1 MLDFV
6 QNATRV
12 LVQLLLNAHTA
23 LLTQVNYKNE
33 KTNSTITIYSTY
45 FFRKMKINKD
55 KAWLLFYVITALM
68 LGMLMMACEQRMS
81 TEELTQEIKQNMIE
95 YFAENDDVA
104 NIKLVDLKLVHK
116 GGNEYKGMADVII
129 ENPVAD
135 LLNDWSEQ
143 DILNKNVE
151 VTYSVEVIYDGE
163 MFSWEIQE

>member
-1 MLDFV
+1 MKKLI
-6 QNATRV
+6 
-12 LVQLLLNAHTA
+12 LLLVFIS
-23 LLTQVNYKNE
+23 LVF
-33 KTNSTITIYSTY
+33 S
-45 FFRKMKINKD
+45 
-55 KAWLLFYVITALM
+55 
-68 LGMLMMACEQRMS
+68 CEQRMS

-104 NIKLVDLKLVHK
+104 NIKLVDLKLVYK

>member
-1 MLDFV
+1 MKKLI
-6 QNATRV
+6 
-12 LVQLLLNAHTA
+12 LLL
-23 LLTQVNYKNE
+23 
-33 KTNSTITIYSTY
+33 
-45 FFRKMKINKD
+45 
-55 KAWLLFYVITALM
+55 LFIPLVFS
-68 LGMLMMACEQRMS
+68 CEQRMS

-163 MFSWEIQE
+163 MFSWEIQQ

>member
-1 MLDFV
+1 MKKLI
-6 QNATRV
+6 
-12 LVQLLLNAHTA
+12 LLL
-23 LLTQVNYKNE
+23 
-33 KTNSTITIYSTY
+33 
-45 FFRKMKINKD
+45 
-55 KAWLLFYVITALM
+55 LFIPLVFS
-68 LGMLMMACEQRMS
+68 CEQRMS

-95 YFAENDDVA
+95 HFAENDDIT

-135 LLNDWSEQ
+135 LLNDWSEL
-143 DILNKNVE
+143 DILKKNIE

>member
-1 MLDFV
+1 MKKLLF
-6 QNATRV
+6 
-12 LVQLLLNAHTA
+12 LLLFIP
-23 LLTQVNYKNE
+23 LVF
-33 KTNSTITIYSTY
+33 S
-45 FFRKMKINKD
+45 
-55 KAWLLFYVITALM
+55 
-68 LGMLMMACEQRMS
+68 CEQRMS

-163 MFSWEIQE
+163 MFNWEIQQ

>member
-1 MLDFV
+1 
-6 QNATRV
+6 
-12 LVQLLLNAHTA
+12 
-23 LLTQVNYKNE
+23 
-33 KTNSTITIYSTY
+33 
-45 FFRKMKINKD
+45 
-55 KAWLLFYVITALM
+55 
-68 LGMLMMACEQRMS
+68 MS

-163 MFSWEIQE
+163 MFNWEIQQ